1 MNMKHAGRTCTLL
14 ATAATLWLLAG
25 AAAAESDIDL
35 KGGVGYDSNPY
46 DLNSIVGVRDGF
58 FTELDA
64 TVEAIGFSSGGWRKR
79 ADIGFSGKLYE
90 SSLRDAD
97 EARLYVRARGNSEER
112 YDQNGWE
119 WSLRY
124 QGRDRTYVN
133 RLTGEVGTDG
143 NGNDIGDRFDNGA
156 ADLSAAWRLPGW
168 KFGRLSLEAAVLD
181 RNYLDDY
188 EEFGLERLDYYEYA
202 LTPGYDYESRRN
214 EVRVR
219 LRAAERRYDD
229 RRTNDADGDPVPG
242 TDLEYRYYGV
252 DARYRHRF
260 SRRIMVELSGRYEM
274 REDNGVGYGD
284 RTMWS
289 AGAEWNLRLP
299 RDNRLSIEG
308 EYGSRVF
315 DQQVVGDPTVNDE
328 QPEKKGFQGS
338 IRYSRPF
345 PFVDIRGFSLVI
357 EADWQSY
364 DNSRDERYTYD
375 RVTGFLGVRKDF

>member
-1 MNMKHAGRTCTLL
+1 MNTNHAGRTCTLL

-156 ADLSAAWRLPGW
+156 ADLTAAWRLPGW
-168 KFGRLSLEAAVLD
+168 KLGRLSLEASVLD

-284 RTMWS
+284 RTIWG

-357 EADWQSY
+357 EADWESY

>member
-1 MNMKHAGRTCTLL
+1 MNTNYAGRTCTLL

-168 KFGRLSLEAAVLD
+168 KLGRLSLEASVLD

-202 LTPGYDYESRRN
+202 LTPGYDYENRRN

-260 SRRIMVELSGRYEM
+260 SRRIMVELTGRYET

-284 RTMWS
+284 RTIWS

-357 EADWQSY
+357 EADWESY

>member
-1 MNMKHAGRTCTLL
+1 MNTNHAERTGTLL
-14 ATAATLWLLAG
+14 ASAAALWLLAG

-35 KGGVGYDSNPY
+35 RGGVGYDSNPY

-64 TVEAIGFSSGGWRKR
+64 TVEAIGFTTGGWRKR

-168 KFGRLSLEAAVLD
+168 KLGRLSLEASVLD

-188 EEFGLERLDYYEYA
+188 EEFGLERLDYTEYA
-202 LTPGYDYESRRN
+202 LTPGYDFESRAN

-242 TDLEYRYYGV
+242 TDLVYRYYGV

-260 SRRIMVELSGRYEM
+260 SRRIMVELSGRYET

-284 RTMWS
+284 RTIWS

-345 PFVDIRGFSLVI
+345 PFVDIRGFLLVI
-357 EADWQSY
+357 EADWESY